1 MLFYIS
7 AKVCELPIIN
17 NMILAK
23 KRNFDCWKPA
33 CAGQISKDFGEI

>member
-1 MLFYIS
+1 
-7 AKVCELPIIN
+7 
-17 NMILAK
+17 MILAK